1 LLDCPVCL
9 ERLTSPKILPG
20 CGHTLCE
27 SCTTGICRNPV
38 WGYCHCPICRQRF
51 RSQDVRPN
59 YTVQALLAESD
70 GQQPAAQVT
79 SARLV
84 RDVGAASLQA
94 GRKKQLEFL
103 GLPPKLAATVAEEDR
118 SIGLRLF
125 LLDNS
130 GSTSAYDGKTFNASP
145 DGSLVKRSCTRWEEI
160 KQLALEHAEWNTRQG
175 TPCEFILLNP
185 RHSPPQSGVD
195 FARVDAHNSDARPR
209 IAALKQMLD
218 NSGPGG
224 PTPIT
229 ARLQEIQRRVRAE
242 RSDLLAAGQRVVL
255 VIATDGIPSSTW
267 HHSNAKNELVQT
279 LRTLLNELPLIVV
292 LRLCT
297 DDSDVVD
304 FYNDVEKDLELFF
317 DVLDDHLGEAREIAQ
332 QGNGWFTYSPELHR
346 LREGGTFVK
355 IFDLLD
361 ERRLTPAEAS
371 LLAQLLLRQDGQAPL
386 PEDPEEFC
394 EAVEALA
401 PDAPLVLC
409 ARSGR
414 LAMPVHPWGL
424 QCAVLGFWSSW
435 ADELRSLFG
444 LAMLGAGTAC
454 SSSRTLNERLVS

>member
-1 LLDCPVCL
+1 
-9 ERLTSPKILPG
+9 
-20 CGHTLCE
+20 
-27 SCTTGICRNPV
+27 
-38 WGYCHCPICRQRF
+38 
-51 RSQDVRPN
+51 
-59 YTVQALLAESD
+59 
-70 GQQPAAQVT
+70 
-79 SARLV
+79 
-84 RDVGAASLQA
+84 
-94 GRKKQLEFL
+94 
-103 GLPPKLAATVAEEDR
+103 
-118 SIGLRLF
+118 
-125 LLDNS
+125 
-130 GSTSAYDGKTFNASP
+130 
-145 DGSLVKRSCTRWEEI
+145 
-160 KQLALEHAEWNTRQG
+160 
-175 TPCEFILLNP
+175 
-185 RHSPPQSGVD
+185 VD
-195 FARVDAHNSDARPR
+195 FARVDAHNSDARPQ

-255 VIATDGIPSSTW
+255 VIATDGVPTSTW
-267 HHSNAKNELVQT
+267 HCHSNAKNELVQT
-279 LRTLLNELPLIVV
+279 LRMLLNELPLNVV

-297 DDSDVVD
+297 DDSGIAD

-332 QGNGWFTYSPELHR
+332 QGNGWFTYSPEIHR

-394 EAVEALA
+394 AAVEDLA
-401 PDAPLVLC
+401 PAAPLVLC

-414 LAMPVHPWGL
+414 LALPVQPWGL

-435 ADELRSLFG
+435 ADELRNLFG
-444 LAMLGAGTAC
+444 LAMLRAGTAC
-454 SSSRTLNERLVS
+454 SSSRTLLNEQLVS